1 MKTPSKADSGRG
13 AAGDEPEAEREMV
26 VRRRVR
32 APREVVF
39 EAFTSAE
46 RLDRWWGPDGFRTT
60 TSRFELRPGG
70 RWIFVMHGPDGTDYP
85 NQITWK
91 EIVPPE
97 RLAYLHGSGEG
108 DPESFD
114 ATITLVERG
123 SETEVTLRAVFPT
136 RARLELVRERYHA
149 EEGGK
154 QTLGRLA
161 AFVERTR
168 PSPGARP

>member
-1 MKTPSKADSGRG
+1 MKTTSKVDAGRST
-13 AAGDEPEAEREMV
+13 AREEPEAEREMV
-26 VRRRVR
+26 VSRRIGV
-32 APREVVF
+32 PREVVF

-46 RLDRWWGPDGFRTT
+46 RLARWWGPDGFRTT

-70 RWIFVMHGPDGTDYP
+70 KWIFVMHGPDGTDYP

-97 RLAYLHGSGEG
+97 RLVYLHGSVEG
-108 DPESFD
+108 DPEGFD
-114 ATITLVERG
+114 ARITFVERG
-123 SETEVTLRAVFPT
+123 AETEVTLRAVFPT
-136 RARLELVRERYHA
+136 RARLELVREKYHA

-161 AFVERTR
+161 ALVERA
-168 PSPGARP
+168 GASQGA